1 MTLQPS
7 EPAPTVSPTASPR
20 RARAWFWPGFAAG
33 FLLLA
38 SLTCVV
44 SVFATGLNRFD
55 IADLGGASAAA
66 WTPPPSTPTLPPAD
80 VASPS
85 GEAPLA
91 GVYLPGDRVRN
102 ITSSVVNI
110 RATPG
115 YLGKPLQDIV
125 AQAMPGDAVEIV
137 EGPVLAD
144 NLTWWRVRLSPGGG
158 ALVDGWMAEATA
170 SGVQIMGK

>member
-1 MTLQPS
+1 MTLQPG
-7 EPAPTVSPTASPR
+7 EPNPPVLPSAPPR

-55 IADLGGASAAA
+55 IADLSGQSAAA
-66 WTPPPSTPTLPPAD
+66 WTPPPATPALPSVDA
-80 VASPS
+80 AGPS
-85 GEAPLA
+85 GEAPLSDA
-91 GVYLPGDRVRN
+91 YLPGDRVRN

-115 YLGKPLQDIV
+115 YLGKSAGDIV
-125 AQAMPGDAVEIV
+125 AQVMSGDAVEIV
-137 EGPVLAD
+137 AGPALAD

-158 ALVDGWMAEATA
+158 ALVEGWMAEATA
-170 SGVQIMGK
+170 SGVQIMAR